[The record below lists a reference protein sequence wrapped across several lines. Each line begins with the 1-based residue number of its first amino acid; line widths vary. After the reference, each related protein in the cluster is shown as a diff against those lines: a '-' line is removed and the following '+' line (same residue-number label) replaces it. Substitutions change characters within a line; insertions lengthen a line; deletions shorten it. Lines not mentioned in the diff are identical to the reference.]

1 MKGRLK
7 HLILFVILVLIDQG
21 SKFWVR
27 ASLMGN
33 APIVIIPDIL
43 VLQYHE
49 NTGAVWGILSGKV
62 KFLTIFTLFVL
73 LFILFIYFKIPEG
86 RRYTAVRLIIVFII
100 AGAVGNLIDRAF
112 LKYVVDFIYFE
123 IINFPLFN
131 FADTYLTV
139 SSVLLLVLAIFY
151 YKDEDF
157 AFLDNILRIKKKNAN
172 KADDVQ
178 SPITAEVSKKHI
190 VETDLKDHGE
200 AYEADSND
208 GGAVIEADSSD
219 GEVFEADVDDDDDDD
234 DDEITTETIN
244 SESNDDLDTTDHDD
258 TIEEDNEKDVE

>member
-21 SKFWVR
+21 SKLWVR
-27 ASLMGN
+27 TNLMGN

-62 KFLTIFTLFVL
+62 QFLTIFTFFVL

-100 AGAVGNLIDRAF
+100 AGAVGNLIDRAY

-131 FADTYLTV
+131 FADTFLTV

-157 AFLDNILRIKKKNAN
+157 AFLDDLLRIKKKSA
-172 KADDVQ
+172 KVTADEQD
-178 SPITAEVSKKHI
+178 STPAVSKKHE
-190 VETDLKDHGE
+190 VEADDNNPRE
-200 AYEADSND
+200 DYEAGSND
-208 GGAVIEADSSD
+208 DGDEAD
-219 GEVFEADVDDDDDDD
+219 ADDEDN
-234 DDEITTETIN
+234 DEITTDTIN
-244 SESNDDLDTTDHDD
+244 NGSNDDLDVFDQTDAL
-258 TIEEDNEKDVE
+258 EEGNEKDVE